1 MLFYYTTIFI
11 VSLVLAFLYICKWNV
26 RYSVYFTM
34 LFTLVPIACF
44 GYLSQYIATS
54 FESALIGLKI
64 TYLGGCFCT
73 VFLTLSILELCKFPM
88 TKIFRTVLISV
99 NFILY
104 VCVLTINFCT
114 IFYKDIFAELVTMG
128 SRETIVLHKTYGTA
142 HLFFYVAVIFDFA
155 LSFVAILRG
164 LKNRYKVSKKTTLI
178 LFFMMSVNIIAFF
191 FGRAFFKNIELVPA
205 SYIITLITMLLLSR
219 RITFYN
225 IDDTLV
231 DVSVKRGDIAIIS
244 LDEKRK
250 FLGCNKLAKDLFP
263 DLVKLK
269 IDSHLLSDSAICK
282 KLNSCADA
290 FQASQQKVEE
300 IYFYQEKYL
309 KIICDMIKNTN
320 ARAYNFVITDETITQ
335 KYLLSLQEDIS
346 EKTKNL
352 SEIKE
357 IFGKNVSPEI
367 RDYLLKKKNT
377 LGGEKLYATIMF
389 CDIRGFT
396 TLSENMDVEKIVYL
410 LNKYFNGLENC
421 ITRHNGIINKY
432 MGDAVM
438 AIFGAPVPNQS
449 HEMDAYLATKDM
461 RKTLS
466 EMNKEFESEGLPKL
480 RFGIGLHSGSV
491 ISGNIG
497 TENRMEYTVIG
508 DAVNTASRIENLC
521 KDFSCDLLISKT
533 TAEVLQAKSENE
545 IQLKFVAESNIRGK
559 ERKIELFTD

>member
-1 MLFYYTTIFI
+1 MLFYYFTIFI
-11 VSLVLAFLYICKWNV
+11 VSLILAFLYICKWNV
-26 RYSVYFTM
+26 RYSVYFTL
-34 LFTLVPIACF
+34 LFALVPIACF
-44 GYLSQYIATS
+44 GYLSQYLATS
-54 FESALIGLKI
+54 LESAIISLKI

-73 VFLTLSILELCKFPM
+73 VFLMLSILELCKFPM

-104 VCVLTINFCT
+104 ICVLTINFCT
-114 IFYKDIFAELVTMG
+114 IFYKDVFAELVTIG
-128 SRETIVLHKTYGTA
+128 SREIIVLHKTYGIA
-142 HLFFYVAVIFDFA
+142 HLLFYVVVIFDSA
-155 LSFVAILRG
+155 LSCAAILSG

-191 FGRAFFKNIELVPA
+191 FGRALFKNIELVPV
-205 SYIITLITMLLLSR
+205 SYIITLITILLLSR

-282 KLNSCADA
+282 KLNSCVDA
-290 FQASQQKVEE
+290 FHASQQKVEE

-320 ARAYNFVITDETITQ
+320 AHAYNFVITDETIAQ

-357 IFGKNVSPEI
+357 IFGKNVSPAI

-396 TLSENMDVEKIVYL
+396 TLSENMDAEKLVYL

-449 HEMDAYLATKDM
+449 HEIDAYLAAKDM

-466 EMNKEFESEGLPKL
+466 EMNKGFESEGLPKL

-497 TENRMEYTVIG
+497 TENRMEYTVTG

-533 TAEVLQAKSENE
+533 TAEVLQAKSKNK